1 MGSRRYPTAELY
13 EERQRETYR
22 NGNRGERTYDEFDL
36 DISQGNP
43 RRSAPDFLREDFG
56 RTSAGPLVLRDRVTE
71 EIKSPRRREVEE
83 DTLVIRGGRR
93 EPREREVDREDVSIR
108 RRESRHRPREV
119 SRDETDI
126 VIKHRDSSRPRPRE
140 VHEVDRE
147 EIRFRRG
154 EVERPR
160 PREVDREEITFR
172 RGEREPPRAREVK
185 KEEVIYRRD
194 ERVGRDRE
202 FERDTVVVR
211 PRERSLPPPGGLV
224 AREREEFVVRRREA
238 PPREE
243 VKDEIIIRRTE
254 QRSPSPPPPPPEL
267 EPIVKP
273 PIIQEVIT
281 HHRHIDHG
289 VERARSPSPP
299 PSPPREDNLEI
310 SIRRQSRGG
319 GKVYDEDIIYE
330 RETRE
335 RKERGLE
342 VERSRR
348 RSLSAPRRRYTE
360 NDLEAEAEYYNRKAA
375 ERAYI
380 GEAYNGATRDWAIVD
395 VPPGTNRV
403 RMDGVGGGSQE
414 ITWQRYNGVR
424 RSKFINEDEEF
435 ISDFGRPAPVKPKSA
450 DMWTEITKDLVIK
463 EAIDTMGF
471 DYEETDYFFYVMEYL
486 RYEDVLK
493 LVELSDDIRANRRSR
508 IRQIE
513 YEREEIRER
522 RPKYDDHYYEHD
534 EVFYDSRRRYR

>member
-1 MGSRRYPTAELY
+1 M
-13 EERQRETYR
+13 
-22 NGNRGERTYDEFDL
+22 
-36 DISQGNP
+36 
-43 RRSAPDFLREDFG
+43 
-56 RTSAGPLVLRDRVTE
+56 
-71 EIKSPRRREVEE
+71 
-83 DTLVIRGGRR
+83 
-93 EPREREVDREDVSIR
+93 
-108 RRESRHRPREV
+108 
-119 SRDETDI
+119 
-126 VIKHRDSSRPRPRE
+126 
-140 VHEVDRE
+140 
-147 EIRFRRG
+147 
-154 EVERPR
+154 
-160 PREVDREEITFR
+160 
-172 RGEREPPRAREVK
+172 
-185 KEEVIYRRD
+185 
-194 ERVGRDRE
+194 
-202 FERDTVVVR
+202 
-211 PRERSLPPPGGLV
+211 
-224 AREREEFVVRRREA
+224 
-238 PPREE
+238 
-243 VKDEIIIRRTE
+243 
-254 QRSPSPPPPPPEL
+254 
-267 EPIVKP
+267 
-273 PIIQEVIT
+273 
-281 HHRHIDHG
+281 
-289 VERARSPSPP
+289 
-299 PSPPREDNLEI
+299 
-310 SIRRQSRGG
+310 
-319 GKVYDEDIIYE
+319 YDEDIIYE
-330 RETRE
+330 REIRE

-522 RPKYDDHYYEHD
+522 RPKYDDRYYEH
-534 EVFYDSRRRYR
+534 EEAWYDSRRRYR